1 MIKIDIEY
9 ICDKCGFSKKE
20 KTITHKG
27 YDDCN
32 YILEDKD
39 AGFMPS
45 GWSYE
50 INKKEKT
57 KLHCKKCTKKNTPK
71 DAVFVA

>member
-1 MIKIDIEY
+1 MVKIDIEY

-32 YILEDKD
+32 YILENKD
-39 AGFMPS
+39 VGFMPS
-45 GWSYE
+45 GWTYE
-50 INKKEKT
+50 INK
-57 KLHCKKCTKKNTPK
+57 
-71 DAVFVA
+71 